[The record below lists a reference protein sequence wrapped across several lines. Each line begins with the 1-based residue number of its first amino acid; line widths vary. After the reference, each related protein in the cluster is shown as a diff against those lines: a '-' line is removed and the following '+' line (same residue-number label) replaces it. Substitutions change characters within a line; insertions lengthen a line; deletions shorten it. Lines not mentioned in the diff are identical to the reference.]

1 MEILVVG
8 LSHKTAPIELRER
21 LHVPERDLVGPLEAL
36 GLEPP
41 ILERVILSTC
51 NRVEVY
57 AVAEE
62 AEPARQAIEALLGS
76 RAHLP
81 AAAIADHLYRHRAGD
96 AVRHAFRVAAS
107 LDSLV
112 VGEPQILG
120 QVKEAYQAAVAAGAV
135 GPVLSALMERALR
148 VGKRIR
154 TETALGASPVS
165 VASVAIELARQ
176 IFGTLAGRTVLLLGA
191 GEMSEAAA
199 QHLKEDGVSAI
210 LVSNR
215 RYERAVELAGRLGGR
230 AVRFDQFKEE
240 VLSADI
246 VIASTA
252 APHPILTRAD
262 VEQIIRARR
271 QRPLFLIDIAVPRDI
286 AADVNA
292 IDNVYLYDIDDLEA
306 VAAAN
311 RKVREKETTFAEA
324 IVEREVEAFTQ
335 WLRSLDVVPT
345 IQTLR
350 EKVEAIRDQELGKA
364 LHRLADLT
372 PEQQAVVR
380 QLAQGIVNKILHH
393 PMIELKRQSARRD
406 GHVTISALRRLFG
419 LEEQEP

>member
-8 LSHKTAPIELRER
+8 CSHKTAPIELRER

-62 AEPARQAIEALLGS
+62 AEPARRAIEALLGS

-135 GPVLSALMERALR
+135 GPVLAALMERALR

-271 QRPLFLIDIAVPRDI
+271 QRPLFLIDIAVPRNI

-311 RKVREKETTFAEA
+311 RKAREKETTFAEA

-335 WLRSLDVVPT
+335 WLRGLDVVPT

>member
-1 MEILVVG
+1 MELLVVG

-21 LHVPERDLVGPLEAL
+21 LHVPARELAGPLEAL
-36 GLEPP
+36 GKEAP
-41 ILERVILSTC
+41 ILERLLLSTC

-57 AVAEE
+57 AVVDEVE
-62 AEPARQAIEALLGS
+62 AARQAIEALFAT

-81 AAAIADHLYRHRAGD
+81 VAAFADRLYAYTAAA

-120 QVKEAYQAAVAAGAV
+120 QVKEAYQAAGAAGAV
-135 GPVLSALMERALR
+135 GPVLNGLMERALR
-148 VGKRIR
+148 AGKRVR

-176 IFGTLAGRTVLLLGA
+176 IFGTLAGRTVLVLGA

-199 QHLKEDGVSAI
+199 LHLKEEGVAAI

-215 RYERAVELAGRLGGR
+215 QYERAAELAARLGGR

-240 VLSADI
+240 LLAADI

-252 APHPILTRAD
+252 APHPILSRAD

-286 AADVNA
+286 AADVNT

-311 RKVREKETTFAEA
+311 RKVREQEATVAEA

-364 LHRLADLT
+364 LQRLADLP

-393 PMIELKRQSARRD
+393 PMIELRRQSARRD
-406 GHVTISALRRLFG
+406 GHITISALRRLFG
-419 LEEQEP
+419 LEEER

>member
-1 MEILVVG
+1 MEIVVVG
-8 LSHKTAPIELRER
+8 LSHKTAPIEVRER
-21 LHVPERDLVGPLEAL
+21 LHIREGDLEGTLRAL
-36 GLEPP
+36 GRESP
-41 ILERVILSTC
+41 ILERLILSTC

-62 AEPARQAIEALLGS
+62 VRGARQSIEALLAA
-76 RAHLP
+76 RAQLP
-81 AAAIADHLYRHRAGD
+81 AAAFSGLLYLHTAAE

-120 QVKEAYQAAVAAGAV
+120 QVKDAYQAAAGVGAV

-154 TETALGASPVS
+154 AETAIGASPVS

-176 IFGTLAGRTVLLLGA
+176 IFGALAGRTVLLLGA

-199 QHLKEDGVSAI
+199 QHLREEGVSAI

-215 RYERAVELAGRLGGR
+215 HYERALDLAARLGGR

-311 RKVREKETTFAEA
+311 RKLRKEEAVVAEG
-324 IVEREVEAFTQ
+324 IVEREAEAFLG
-335 WLRSLDVVPT
+335 WLRSLEVVPT

-350 EKVEAIRDQELGKA
+350 ERVEAMRDQELGRA
-364 LHRLADLT
+364 LHRLSDLT
-372 PEQQAVVR
+372 PEQQAIVR
-380 QLAQGIVNKILHH
+380 QLAHSIVNKILHH

-406 GHVTISALRRLFG
+406 GHITISALRRLFG
-419 LEEQEP
+419 LEEER

>member
-1 MEILVVG
+1 
-8 LSHKTAPIELRER
+8 
-21 LHVPERDLVGPLEAL
+21 
-36 GLEPP
+36 
-41 ILERVILSTC
+41 
-51 NRVEVY
+51 
-57 AVAEE
+57 
-62 AEPARQAIEALLGS
+62 
-76 RAHLP
+76 
-81 AAAIADHLYRHRAGD
+81 
-96 AVRHAFRVAAS
+96 
-107 LDSLV
+107 
-112 VGEPQILG
+112 
-120 QVKEAYQAAVAAGAV
+120 
-135 GPVLSALMERALR
+135 MERALR

-271 QRPLFLIDIAVPRDI
+271 QRPLFLIDIAVPRNI

-311 RKVREKETTFAEA
+311 RKAREKETTFAEA

-335 WLRSLDVVPT
+335 WLRGLDVVPT

>member
-21 LHVPERDLVGPLEAL
+21 LHVPERDLAGPLQIL
-36 GLEPP
+36 GREPP

-62 AEPARQAIEALLGS
+62 VEPARQAIEALLGS
-76 RAHLP
+76 RVHLP
-81 AAAIADHLYRHRAGD
+81 AAAIADHLYRHRAAD

-135 GPVLSALMERALR
+135 GPVLAALMERALR
-148 VGKRIR
+148 VGKRVR

-292 IDNVYLYDIDDLEA
+292 IDNVYLYDI
-306 VAAAN
+306 
-311 RKVREKETTFAEA
+311 
-324 IVEREVEAFTQ
+324 
-335 WLRSLDVVPT
+335 
-345 IQTLR
+345 
-350 EKVEAIRDQELGKA
+350 
-364 LHRLADLT
+364 
-372 PEQQAVVR
+372 
-380 QLAQGIVNKILHH
+380 
-393 PMIELKRQSARRD
+393 
-406 GHVTISALRRLFG
+406 
-419 LEEQEP
+419 

>member
-8 LSHKTAPIELRER
+8 CSHKTAPIELRER

-96 AVRHAFRVAAS
+96 AIRHAFRVAAS

-135 GPVLSALMERALR
+135 GPVLAALMERALR

-271 QRPLFLIDIAVPRDI
+271 QRPLFLIDIAVPRNI

-311 RKVREKETTFAEA
+311 RKAREKETTFAEA

-335 WLRSLDVVPT
+335 WLRGLDVVPT

>member
-1 MEILVVG
+1 YL
-8 LSHKTAPIELRER
+8 HTA
-21 LHVPERDLVGPLEAL
+21 
-36 GLEPP
+36 
-41 ILERVILSTC
+41 
-51 NRVEVY
+51 
-57 AVAEE
+57 
-62 AEPARQAIEALLGS
+62 
-76 RAHLP
+76 
-81 AAAIADHLYRHRAGD
+81 AG
-96 AVRHAFRVAAS
+96 AVRHAFRVAGS

-120 QVKEAYQAAVAAGAV
+120 QVKDAYQAAAGLGAV

-176 IFGTLAGRTVLLLGA
+176 IFGALAGRSVLLLGA

-199 QHLKEDGVSAI
+199 QHLKEEGVSAI

-215 RYERAVELAGRLGGR
+215 RYERALDLAARLGGR

-311 RKVREKETTFAEA
+311 RKLREEEAVVAEG
-324 IVEREVEAFTQ
+324 IVEREAEAFTR
-335 WLRSLDVVPT
+335 WLRSLEVVPT

-350 EKVEAIRDQELGKA
+350 ERVEAMRDQELGRA
-364 LHRLADLT
+364 LHRLSDLT
-372 PEQQAVVR
+372 PEQQAIIR
-380 QLAQGIVNKILHH
+380 QLAHSIVNKILHH

-406 GHVTISALRRLFG
+406 GHITISALRRLFG
-419 LEEQEP
+419 LEEEP

>member
-21 LHVPERDLVGPLEAL
+21 LHIPERDLAGPLQIL
-36 GLEPP
+36 GQEPP

-62 AEPARQAIEALLGS
+62 VEPARQAIEALLGS

-81 AAAIADHLYRHRAGD
+81 AAALAAHLYRHRAGD

-135 GPVLSALMERALR
+135 GPVLAALMERALR

-215 RYERAVELAGRLGGR
+215 RYERALELAGRLGGR

-364 LHRLADLT
+364 LHRLADLK

>member
-8 LSHKTAPIELRER
+8 CNHKTAPLELRER
-21 LHVPERDLVGPLEAL
+21 LHVPTPDLAAPLEAL
-36 GLEPP
+36 GKEPP
-41 ILERVILSTC
+41 ILERLLLSTC

-57 AVAEE
+57 AVVDEVGA
-62 AEPARQAIEALLGS
+62 ARQAIEALLAA

-81 AAAIADHLYRHRAGD
+81 AAAFADHLYRHTAAG

-120 QVKEAYQAAVAAGAV
+120 QVKDAYQAAGAAGAV
-135 GPVLSALMERALR
+135 GPVLAALMERALR

-154 TETALGASPVS
+154 TETAVGASPVS
-165 VASVAIELARQ
+165 VATVAIELARQ
-176 IFGTLAGRTVLLLGA
+176 IFGLLAGRTVLVLGA

-199 QHLKEDGVSAI
+199 HHLKEEGVSAI

-215 RYERAVELAGRLGGR
+215 HYERALELAGRLGGR

-240 VLSADI
+240 LLGADI

-252 APHPILTRAD
+252 APHPLLTRAD

-271 QRPLFLIDIAVPRDI
+271 QRPLFLIDIAVPRNI

-292 IDNVYLYDIDDLEA
+292 IDNVYLYNIDNLETV
-306 VAAAN
+306 VAAN
-311 RKVREKETTFAEA
+311 QKLREQEATLAEA
-324 IVEREVEAFTQ
+324 IVEREVEAFTR
-335 WLRSLDVVPT
+335 WLGSLDVVPT

-364 LHRLADLT
+364 LHRLADLP

-380 QLAQGIVNKILHH
+380 QLAHSIVNKVLHH

-406 GHVTISALRRLFG
+406 GHITISALRRLFG